1 MNQNAVDFQANKSG
15 ILFAGVHLLVDIRD
29 AQNLDN
35 ISEIEEML
43 KQAALDAGATVLHSY
58 MHQFEPHGVSGVV
71 VLSESHIS
79 IHTWP
84 ERNYAAVDVFMCGDC
99 DPYDSIHR
107 MKEYFKTTNISI
119 SEVRRGVEA

>member
-1 MNQNAVDFQANKSG
+1 MDNNAVEFKANKSG

-29 AQNLDN
+29 AENLDN
-35 ISEIEEML
+35 ISEIENML

-99 DPYDSIHR
+99 DPYDSIAR
-107 MKEYFKTTNISI
+107 MKDYFKTQNISI
-119 SEVRRGVEA
+119 SEVRRGIEA